1 MSALHGS
8 AHTTDGVILRATPVG
23 ESDLVVALFTREL
36 GRVSAIARGA
46 RSSRR
51 RFGGALGVLVH
62 SELALGRRAR
72 GSELWSLERATAI
85 ADHAA
90 LGNDPVVLGHA
101 SYGLELV
108 RELTPAEAPEPG
120 ALELLLGLWRALAP
134 GPSPSVLR
142 AFELAL
148 CELLG
153 HGVALDR
160 CAACGGNDAL
170 DAGAVF
176 DPARGGA
183 VCGGCAPTSRGAG
196 VRPLPASVRAY
207 LCAAAA
213 APLADAAA
221 LVVADDDRAAARD
234 LMLGFVGHLVGKPLR
249 SVAFVA
255 QVHAGLRSP

>member
-1 MSALHGS
+1 VTIAFRE
-8 AHTTDGVILRATPVG
+8 TDGVVLRATPVG
-23 ESDLVVALFTREL
+23 ESDLVVAMFTREH

-62 SELALGRRAR
+62 SELAFGRRAR

-85 ADHAA
+85 TDHTA
-90 LGNDPVVLGHA
+90 LGNDPVCLGHA

-108 RELTPAEAPEPG
+108 REMTPAEVPEPG
-120 ALELLLGLWRALAP
+120 ALDLLLALWTALAP

-160 CAACGGNDAL
+160 CAGCGRDDSL
-170 DAGAVF
+170 DTGAVF
-176 DPARGGA
+176 DPSRGGA
-183 VCGGCAPTSRGAG
+183 VCGACAPGSRGVG
-196 VRPLPASVRAY
+196 VRPLQAAVRAY
-207 LCAAAA
+207 LCAAASV
-213 APLADAAA
+213 PLSGAAA
-221 LVVADDDRAAARD
+221 LPVADDDRATARD
-234 LMLGFVGHLVGKPLR
+234 LMLGFVGHIVGKPLR

-255 QVHAGLRSP
+255 QVHAGLRPT

>member
-1 MSALHGS
+1 VTSAT
-8 AHTTDGVILRATPVG
+8 TTDGVVLRATPVG

-51 RFGGALGVLVH
+51 RFGGGLGVLVH

-72 GSELWSLERATAI
+72 GSELWSLERATALT
-85 ADHAA
+85 DHSA
-90 LGNDPVVLGHA
+90 LGMDPVVLGHA

-108 RELTPAEAPEPG
+108 RELVPAEVPEPA
-120 ALELLLGLWRALAP
+120 ALDLVLALWSALAP

-142 AFELAL
+142 TFELAL
-148 CELLG
+148 CEMLG

-160 CAACGGNDAL
+160 CAGCGGDERL
-170 DAGAVF
+170 DAGALF
-176 DPARGGA
+176 DPARGGV
-183 VCGGCAPTSRGAG
+183 VCGACAPGSRGA
-196 VRPLPASVRAY
+196 VRPIPAPVRAY
-207 LCAAAA
+207 LCAAASV
-213 APLADAAA
+213 PLSGAAA
-221 LVVADDDRAAARD
+221 LAVADDDRAMARD

-255 QVHAGLRSP
+255 QVHAGLRAP

>member
-1 MSALHGS
+1 VSGS
-8 AHTTDGVILRATPVG
+8 IPRHTTDGVVLRATPVG

-51 RFGGALGVLVH
+51 RFGGALGVMVH

-72 GSELWSLERATAI
+72 GSELWNLERATLLR
-85 ADHAA
+85 DHTA
-90 LGNDPVVLGHA
+90 LGLDPVVMGHA

-108 RELTPAEAPEPG
+108 REMTPAEAPEPG
-120 ALELLLGLWRALAP
+120 ALDLLLALWTELAA
-134 GPSPSVLR
+134 GASPSLLR
-142 AFELAL
+142 AYELAI
-148 CELLG
+148 CELFG

-160 CAACGGNDAL
+160 CAGCGRDDSL

-176 DPARGGA
+176 DPSRGGA
-183 VCGGCAPTSRGAG
+183 VCGGCAPGSRGVG

-207 LCAAAA
+207 LCAAASV
-213 APLADAAA
+213 PLSGAAA
-221 LVVADDDRAAARD
+221 LTVADDDRVTARE

>member
-1 MSALHGS
+1 MTGGQP
-8 AHTTDGVILRATPVG
+8 TDGVVLRVTAVG
-23 ESDLVVALFTREL
+23 ESDLVVSLFTREL

-62 SELALGRRAR
+62 SELVLARRSR
-72 GSELWSLERATAI
+72 GAELWNLERATAI
-85 ADHAA
+85 TDHAA
-90 LGNDPVVLGHA
+90 LAADPVVLGHA

-108 RELTPAEAPEPG
+108 RELTPAEVPDPAVLDLIVALWG
-120 ALELLLGLWRALAP
+120 ALAA
-134 GPSPSVLR
+134 GPSPSLLR

-153 HGVALDR
+153 SGVALDR
-160 CAACGGNDAL
+160 CAACGRGDDL

-176 DPARGGA
+176 DPGRGGT
-183 VCGGCAPTSRGAG
+183 VCRTCAPTSRGLG
-196 VRPLPASVRAY
+196 VRPLPATVRHY

-213 APLADAAA
+213 ASIATAAA
-221 LVVADDDRAAARD
+221 VVVADDDRVQARD
-234 LMLGFVGHLVGKPLR
+234 LMLAFVGHLVGKPLR

>member
-1 MSALHGS
+1 VSGTS
-8 AHTTDGVILRATPVG
+8 HTTDGVVLRATPVG

-51 RFGGALGVLVH
+51 RFGGGLGVMVH

-72 GSELWSLERATAI
+72 GSELWALERATAI
-85 ADHAA
+85 TDHTA
-90 LGNDPVVLGHA
+90 LGMDPVLMGHA

-120 ALELLLGLWRALAP
+120 ALDLLLALWSALAT

-142 AFELAL
+142 AYELAL

-160 CAACGGNDAL
+160 CASCSRDDSL

-176 DPARGGA
+176 DPSRGGA
-183 VCGGCAPTSRGAG
+183 VCGGCAPGSRGVG
-196 VRPLPASVRAY
+196 VRPLPGTVRAY
-207 LCAAAA
+207 LCAAASV
-213 APLADAAA
+213 PLSDAAA
-221 LVVADDDRAAARD
+221 LAVADDDRVIARD

-255 QVHAGLRSP
+255 QVHAGLRSS